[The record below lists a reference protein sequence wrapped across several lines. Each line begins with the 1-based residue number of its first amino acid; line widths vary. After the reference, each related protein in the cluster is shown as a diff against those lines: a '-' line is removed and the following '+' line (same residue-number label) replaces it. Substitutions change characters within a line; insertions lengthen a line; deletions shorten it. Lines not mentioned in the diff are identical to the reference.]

1 MKLLTSQKNSLFEI
15 IQNFEFF
22 SHNQFEIIEDDVM
35 GSYTT
40 YIEYKANKGFNFRFL
55 DSEYNNTLYVNY
67 SPGYEQMTDCTS
79 QIDWNQTLNVFI
91 NWLDYLQREV
101 TSPNLWKQFKN
112 EISEIKLLNN
122 FNNQKFSFS
131 EYNEISEKIDVLKN
145 CLSEIPL
152 ILNQQNA
159 IILRLDHLSE
169 TAKDLGKFD
178 WVNLFVGTII
188 SVVIQL
194 NVTPE
199 NTTAIWDLIKRVFN
213 NYFLPK

>member
-1 MKLLTSQKNSLFEI
+1 MKLLTSQKNLLFEI

-40 YIEYKANKGFNFRFL
+40 YIEYRANKGFYFRFL

-67 SPGYEQMTDCTS
+67 SPGDEQMTDCTS
-79 QIDWNQTLNVFI
+79 QIDWKQTLNNFV
-91 NWLDYLQREV
+91 NWLHYLQREV
-101 TSPNLWKQFKN
+101 TSPNLWEKFKN
-112 EISEIKLLNN
+112 EISEIKLFNN

-152 ILNQQNA
+152 ILNQQNE
-159 IILRLDHLSE
+159 IILRLDHLGE
-169 TAKDLGKFD
+169 TAKELGKFD

-199 NTTAIWDLIKRVFN
+199 NTAAIWDLIKRVFN